1 MSGLKHLVIG
11 MNGTIGSAL
20 FARLRESGAA
30 VWGTTQRQQMVADSS
45 TLYLNLRDPS
55 SWSFAQK
62 FDVVYF
68 CAGIC
73 RMNLC
78 EDDPLDTYH
87 VNVDATLALAQR
99 LSDQGAHFIFLS
111 TNQVFSGDVPFVAAD
126 ARYQPLNEYGR
137 QKATIEELLRVNIP
151 CLAIVRLTKV
161 VEPRMQLIE
170 NWIQNLRQGQA
181 VQAFT
186 DMMLAPVTL
195 RQVIDVLVKIG
206 EKRQNGIF
214 QVSGSEDISYYDLAN
229 YLANHLGCS
238 ASLVQAVKAE
248 EKGMRKSF
256 LPKFTTLDCSSIIA
270 AVSENPPH
278 YAEVLQECF
287 ECV

>member
-11 MNGTIGSAL
+11 MNGTLGSAL

-30 VWGTTQRQQMVADSS
+30 VWGTTQRQQMLADSS

-55 SWSFAQK
+55 SWSFTQK

-78 EDDPLDTYH
+78 ENDPLDTYH

-111 TNQVFSGDVPFVAAD
+111 TNQVFSGDVPFAAAD
-126 ARYQPLNEYGR
+126 ASYQPLNEYGR
-137 QKATIEELLRVNIP
+137 QKAKIEELLRTNIP
-151 CLAIVRLTKV
+151 SLAIVRLTKV
-161 VEPRMQLIE
+161 VEPRMPLIQ
-170 NWIQNLRQGQA
+170 NWIQNLRQGET
-181 VQAFT
+181 VQAFI

-206 EKRQNGIF
+206 EKKQNGIF
-214 QVSGSEDISYYDLAN
+214 QVSGVEDISYYDLAN
-229 YLANHLGCS
+229 YLAKHLGCAS
-238 ASLVQAVKAE
+238 SLVQAANAE
-248 EKGMRKSF
+248 QNGMRKSF